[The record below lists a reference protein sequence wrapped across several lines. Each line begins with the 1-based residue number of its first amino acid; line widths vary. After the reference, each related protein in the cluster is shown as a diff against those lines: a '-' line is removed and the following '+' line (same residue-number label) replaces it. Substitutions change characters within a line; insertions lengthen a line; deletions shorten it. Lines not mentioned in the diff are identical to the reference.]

1 MPKQH
6 ITPNIKILV
15 VKSYL
20 SNKHTQKELAELF
33 EISERTIR
41 RWTSLYNDNDN
52 L

>member
-1 MPKQH
+1 MPKPH

-33 EISERTIR
+33 EINEMPI
-41 RWTSLYNDNDN
+41 LLD
-52 L
+52 LFV